1 MIRITGSAAP
11 RTAMGDITI
20 VTQVP
25 EPLLA
30 GPNKPQL
37 VSVDQADRQTGA
49 RQLVPTQQL

>member
-1 MIRITGSAAP
+1 MIRITGSAAR